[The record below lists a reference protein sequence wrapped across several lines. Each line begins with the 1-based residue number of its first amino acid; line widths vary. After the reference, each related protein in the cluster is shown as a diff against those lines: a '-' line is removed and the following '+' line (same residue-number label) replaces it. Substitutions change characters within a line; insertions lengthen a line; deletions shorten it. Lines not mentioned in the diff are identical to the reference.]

1 MLKLQLY
8 SRPQC
13 HLCEILMEE
22 IAPLVRGVAEV
33 ELVDISEDPDLM
45 RRYGLRIPVLSCGS
59 EELSAFPLNAG
70 RVREFLATHV
80 D

>member
-22 IAPLVRGVAEV
+22 VGPLVRGVAEV

-59 EELSAFPLNAG
+59 EELSAFPLNADA
-70 RVREFLATHV
+70 VREFLATHV